1 MSQNEYN
8 RDACRQAVR
17 EENYIL
23 RLLYIKSVLKKKKN
37 PESQEYM
44 MNINRELEQYDEA
57 RLKRLEFIRTHMT
70 IEER

>member
-1 MSQNEYN
+1 MSKNEYN
-8 RDACRQAVR
+8 RTACCQAVK

-57 RLKRLEFIRTHMT
+57 RLKRLEYIRTHMT